1 MDWFLQVFSEPRQQA
16 QLVAIVVSACI
27 AILVLLLN
35 QWFINRKSRKDLHI
49 QKIESLY
56 ESINQYESES
66 MRLISQL
73 FHKVDNAECLETLFK
88 ARSHFQTIEMYLNLH
103 FSGASLD
110 INPHQEFFTLIN
122 EELANRKERESYL
135 PDTGFD
141 TSKGFYL
148 SSQRKALLKVNENTE
163 LLKDLAKKQ
172 MKSYK

>member
-1 MDWFLQVFSEPRQQA
+1 MNWFLQVFSEPRQQA

-103 FSGASLD
+103 F
-110 INPHQEFFTLIN
+110 QM
-122 EELANRKERESYL
+122 L
-135 PDTGFD
+135 P
-141 TSKGFYL
+141 
-148 SSQRKALLKVNENTE
+148 
-163 LLKDLAKKQ
+163 
-172 MKSYK
+172 